1 MIRILIVDDD
11 DMLRSSLAE
20 ILEEAGYEVAEAG
33 NGVIALTTL
42 RESAAFDIV
51 LTDMRMPEMDGPTLL
66 GELRSQYP
74 DLAVIMMTGEGTI
87 ATAVQA
93 MRDGAVNYL
102 LKPTNKRQ
110 LLESVREA
118 VNMRSG
124 KMQQRALMDQV
135 VSNLQALGLYNPN
148 LQDALH
154 QHTDVTP
161 VSTKVDDRFLQVR
174 DLMIDQHRLVAM
186 FEGKLLELTPTEFEI
201 VYCLVQAQGRVVTFE
216 EIVFRLQG
224 IRAERDEARTML
236 STHLSNLRAK
246 LREAGCEEYLVNS
259 RGHGYYVNFD

>member
-1 MIRILIVDDD
+1 
-11 DMLRSSLAE
+11 
-20 ILEEAGYEVAEAG
+20 
-33 NGVIALTTL
+33 
-42 RESAAFDIV
+42 
-51 LTDMRMPEMDGPTLL
+51 
-66 GELRSQYP
+66 
-74 DLAVIMMTGEGTI
+74 MMTGEGTI

-118 VNMRSG
+118 VSMRTG
-124 KMQQRALMDQV
+124 KLQQRALMDQV

-148 LQDALH
+148 LQDALD
-154 QHTDVTP
+154 QHTTTP
-161 VSTKVDDRFLQVR
+161 PTAKVDDRFLQVR
-174 DLMIDQHRLVAM
+174 ELMIDQHRLVAM
-186 FEGKLLELTPTEFEI
+186 YQGKLLELTPTEFEI
-201 VYCLVQAQGRVVTFE
+201 LYCLAQGQGRVVTFE

-259 RGHGYYVNFD
+259 RGHGYYINFD

>member
-1 MIRILIVDDD
+1 MTRILIVDDD
-11 DMLRSSLAE
+11 KMLRSSLAE
-20 ILEEAGYEVAEAG
+20 ILAEAGYHIVEAG
-33 NGVIALTTL
+33 NGAMALNTL
-42 RESAAFDIV
+42 KQDSAFDVV
-51 LTDMRMPEMDGPTLL
+51 LTDMKMPEMDGPTLL
-66 GELRSQYP
+66 SEVRAHYP
-74 DLAVIMMTGEGTI
+74 EIAVIMMTGEGTI

-118 VNMRSG
+118 VNMRTG
-124 KMQQRALMDQV
+124 KIQQRALMDQV

-148 LQDALH
+148 LQDALD
-154 QHTDVTP
+154 QHTTTTP
-161 VSTKVDDRFLQVR
+161 TAKVDDRFLQIR
-174 DLMIDQHRLVAM
+174 ELMIDQHRLVAM
-186 FEGKLLELTPTEFEI
+186 HQGKLLELTPTEFEI
-201 VYCLVQAQGRVVTFE
+201 LYCLVQGQGRVVTFE

-259 RGHGYYVNFD
+259 RGHGYYINFD

>member
-11 DMLRSSLAE
+11 EMLRSSLAE
-20 ILEEAGYEVAEAG
+20 ILEEAGYEIVEAG
-33 NGVIALTTL
+33 NGAIALNTL
-42 RESAAFDIV
+42 KQDAAFDVV
-51 LTDMRMPEMDGPTLL
+51 LTDMKMPEMDGPALL
-66 GELRSQYP
+66 GEVRSQYP
-74 DLAVIMMTGEGTI
+74 DVAVIMMTGEGTI
-87 ATAVQA
+87 TTAVQA

-154 QHTDVTP
+154 QHTETTP
-161 VSTKVDDRFLQVR
+161 VTEKVDDRFLQVG

-186 FEGKLLELTPTEFEI
+186 YEGKLLELTPTEFEI

-224 IRAERDEARTML
+224 VRAERDEARTML
-236 STHLSNLRAK
+236 STHLSNLRTK